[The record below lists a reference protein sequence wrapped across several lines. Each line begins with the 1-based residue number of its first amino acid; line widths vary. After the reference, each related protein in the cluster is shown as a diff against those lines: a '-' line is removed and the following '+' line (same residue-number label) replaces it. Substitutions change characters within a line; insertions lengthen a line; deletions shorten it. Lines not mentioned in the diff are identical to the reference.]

1 MSDTTD
7 NPSLVCMVVLSYLL
21 KNNYLKKLKLFQ
33 LLSLRSVLLVYTKQ
47 TVRGFYMATALHLA
61 WANSGHLETLPLV
74 SPRNDI
80 CEMKAE
86 ISRTALLQPVK
97 SITQIWVVTH
107 HQNVIYSAISALVSQ
122 ASFRREIR
130 EGVVKCRLFSNT
142 TLHPGYGGSGL
153 LDPVSWYPLF
163 FPFKPFNCFNDVVI
177 SFFSVFIDHCQIK
190 ELPIIVFEL
199 FWRPE
204 HFLQILFLYY
214 MKNDTSS

>member
-74 SPRNDI
+74 SPQNDI

-122 ASFRREIR
+122 ASFRRETR
-130 EGVVKCRLFSNT
+130 EGVVKCRLFSKV
-142 TLHPGYGGSGL
+142 TLHPG
-153 LDPVSWYPLF
+153 
-163 FPFKPFNCFNDVVI
+163 FPFV
-177 SFFSVFIDHCQIK
+177 
-190 ELPIIVFEL
+190 
-199 FWRPE
+199 
-204 HFLQILFLYY
+204 
-214 MKNDTSS
+214 